1 MTNEQEII
9 DFLNGE
15 IYYLKQVLDP
25 EIKHYHEL
33 LDSEPNQFHDIITQQ
48 FILIVKEK
56 LADELALNLGL
67 DAETIGIVLDSYD
80 IRYLILN

>member
-15 IYYLKQVLDP
+15 IYYLKQVLAP

-33 LDSEPNQFHDIITQQ
+33 LDSEPKQVHDTITQQ
-48 FILIVKEK
+48 FVLIVKEK